1 MKSTFRFAFGAVVL
15 SVASAAS
22 AGIPLT
28 LTGSDANATMTLAPK
43 AAQATRAGSITLS
56 AVGNTAQVAN
66 IKLPDANGKEVS
78 VPVFVMPATKSDV
91 SIAAVSG
98 ALPVRFNSGVASG
111 SALAIESAETGGKVI
126 LANFVIDFNKH
137 LVSADIIDANA
148 KTTKKAQP
156 LYTFTDKVV
165 GKAVLKGLNLK
176 AHAEI
181 GTLVFTPEATAQLA
195 EGLALGDTLVSLMEK
210 LDWGTIVVD
219 VDMFKARA
227 KKISAAAYVLK

>member
-1 MKSTFRFAFGAVVL
+1 MKSTLQFALGAVAL
-15 SVASAAS
+15 SFASVASA
-22 AGIPLT
+22 GISLT
-28 LTGSDANATMTLAPK
+28 LAGSEANASMTLGAK
-43 AAQATRAGSITLS
+43 ATQATRAASITLS
-56 AVGNTAQVAN
+56 ALGNTTQAANVKVA
-66 IKLPDANGKEVS
+66 DATGKEVS
-78 VPVFVMPATKSDV
+78 VPVFVMPATKADV
-91 SIAAVSG
+91 SIASVAG

-111 SALAIESAETGGKVI
+111 SALAIESGETGGKIV

-165 GKAVLKGLNLK
+165 GKAVLKGLNLT